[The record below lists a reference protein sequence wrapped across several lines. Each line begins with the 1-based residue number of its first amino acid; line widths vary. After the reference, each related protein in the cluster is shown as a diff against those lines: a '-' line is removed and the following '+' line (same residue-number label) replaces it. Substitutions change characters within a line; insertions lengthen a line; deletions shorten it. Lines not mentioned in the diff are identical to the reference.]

1 MLSNFYLSF
10 LSINEKFHLISFNS
24 LSSILMLIIIYNLT
38 VILSLKIDY
47 DHDEISFL
55 LIHSLLNFFKIE
67 YRCEFFMLKK
77 DIFLLIF

>member
-1 MLSNFYLSF
+1 
-10 LSINEKFHLISFNS
+10 
-24 LSSILMLIIIYNLT
+24 MLIIIYNLT

-67 YRCEFFMLKK
+67 YRCELFMLKK